1 MVHSYIQV
9 GLIVLV
15 IVFTAYVIYER
26 QRSKTAAE
34 NEHFSEEQLVHTS
47 PHSLPTQTLQKASPV
62 PPLVAVMHTT
72 ADTSTVPMYYKPNDT
87 DRQYPPVWIP
97 VDSEMSKV
105 LQDYR
110 SANDVSAGNSLAAMP
125 PSQIPP
131 EFADVFRGYQRL
143 ALLTVFLAFGRQHK
157 IIFVHKGN
165 WHTLLPHLAGRN
177 PAGSHFRSNAMSE
190 AMRHDY
196 VKSQIL
202 AYYGGYWCP
211 PDTVIVDPNLNSFV
225 HDSVL
230 KRARESTQRRLD
242 TPLMLVA
249 GQQEL
254 PFDGATRFVVDST
267 FVFAEPRNPA
277 LLAIAN
283 QMQVVVTK
291 SYDHG
296 GYEYN
301 NYFTNTIHRYS
312 ESTEHPDKATSIL
325 TLPADVN
332 GTIDDVGDPV
342 KADHYFRQR
351 PIEHL
356 PHPNT
361 KWFVVNSADNRIT
374 HYPMYEW
381 FAYLSEEAIVQSQ
394 LWVSMLYRKALHMDS
409 HAEQGH
415 NYKLTVSLRD
425 EEHPLREV
433 WVRGWRGEV

>member
-1 MVHSYIQV
+1 MVHKYIQCF
-9 GLIVLV
+9 LV
-15 IVFTAYVIYER
+15 VFVIAFTAYVIYER
-26 QRSKTAAE
+26 CRGTSRPETFANPTHTPHHQHPT
-34 NEHFSEEQLVHTS
+34 TS
-47 PHSLPTQTLQKASPV
+47 PLPKQTLTPTSPA
-62 PPLVAVMHTT
+62 PPLTVTDTT
-72 ADTSTVPMYYKPNDT
+72 TIPLYYKPNDT

-97 VDSEMSKV
+97 VDNQMSKV
-105 LQDYR
+105 LQDYCSPNDP
-110 SANDVSAGNSLAAMP
+110 SALLTVSPEPQVL
-125 PSQIPP
+125 P

-143 ALLTVFLAFGRQHK
+143 ALLIIFLAFGRNHK
-157 IIFVHKGN
+157 IIFVHKGI
-165 WHTLLPHLAGRN
+165 WHKLLPHLAGQN
-177 PAGSHFRSNAMSE
+177 PIGSHFRSNAMSE
-190 AMRHDY
+190 AMRQDY
-196 VKSQIL
+196 IKSQIL

-211 PDTVIVDPNLNSFV
+211 PDTVLIDRNLHAFL
-225 HDSVL
+225 HDTVL
-230 KRARESTQRRLD
+230 KRARENPKRPYE
-242 TPLMLVA
+242 TPLMVVA

-254 PFDGATRFVVDST
+254 PHDGATRFVLDST

-283 QMQVVVTK
+283 QMQVIVTK

-301 NYFTNTIHRYS
+301 NYFANTLHQYYQS
-312 ESTEHPDKATSIL
+312 PEHHTKALSIL
-325 TLPADVN
+325 ALPADVN

-351 PIEHL
+351 PLGHL

-394 LWVSMLYRKALHMDS
+394 LWISMVYRKALGMDS
-409 HAEQGH
+409 HAKQAH